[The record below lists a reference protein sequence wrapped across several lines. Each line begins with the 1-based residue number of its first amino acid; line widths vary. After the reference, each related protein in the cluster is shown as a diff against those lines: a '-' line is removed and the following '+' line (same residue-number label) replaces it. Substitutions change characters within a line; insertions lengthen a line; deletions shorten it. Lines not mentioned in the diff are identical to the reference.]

1 MRPARQLAG
10 IAIAL
15 SLIAA
20 PPASPQDATPEKA
33 PEPAPLFA
41 VVFRTGPKWDAAK
54 PPNEQAFFQE
64 HSANLRRLRE
74 AGSIA
79 IGARYADVGLI
90 VVTAKDEAEVR
101 RLFEADPSIANGT
114 FQMDVHAFYPFFK
127 GCVN

>member
-1 MRPARQLAG
+1 MRFARRLAG
-10 IAIAL
+10 IGIAL

-20 PPASPQDATPEKA
+20 SPASPQDVPADKA
-33 PEPAPLFA
+33 PAPAPLFA

-54 PPNEQAFFQE
+54 PPNEQAFFKE

-79 IGARYADVGLI
+79 IGARYGDVGLI
-90 VVTAKDEAEVR
+90 VVTANGEAEVR
-101 RLFEADPSIANGT
+101 RLFEADTSVTNGT